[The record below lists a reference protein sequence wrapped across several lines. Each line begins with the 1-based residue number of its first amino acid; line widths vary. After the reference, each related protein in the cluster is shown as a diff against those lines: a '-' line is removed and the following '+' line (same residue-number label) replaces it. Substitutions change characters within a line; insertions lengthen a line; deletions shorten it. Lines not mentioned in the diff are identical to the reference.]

1 MLEQLGVDPD
11 DTLFV
16 GDTWTCDVDG
26 PRAAGM
32 CAVYLRRAHL
42 GVDHTAP
49 ERDQWPSDVLHAS
62 DLRAVADLARQFTAR
77 SRPAQ

>member
-1 MLEQLGVDPD
+1 MDQLGVAPEDA
-11 DTLFV
+11 LFV

-32 CAVYLRRAHL
+32 RAIYLRRSHL

-49 ERDQWPSDVLHAS
+49 ERHRAPADVHHAS
-62 DLRAVADLARQFTAR
+62 DLRAVESYGLRQL
-77 SRPAQ
+77 